1 MIPAQITAS
10 SFDQYPPQARAVA
23 VQSLHT
29 LQQLPLVF
37 AVLLLREIRAY
48 DWQFPAER
56 RVIDDQLR
64 WLASLSS
71 TELHRQLARFYRVSL
86 DAKLSRND
94 WIIHPQPFLDGLTKQ
109 LWASGQIDDFRH
121 AADEYAKLWR
131 AAMPEP
137 APAMPRLSI
146 VIFGSDVHAANYPLF
161 RKMRPHGIFFPAV
174 DTLNAWPTI
183 AAAVS
188 ERTKNHPTPFLHWYI
203 DGGDPR
209 SLDNEHIARMSWSN
223 TAQIRSAILERI
235 HQAVQSG
242 YGGPE
247 ALRTQLAET
256 NMKQLGLPSHDG
268 DDIMDRF
275 RVNVLTMGSG
285 TQIFSTTF
293 VQWSAREALRR
304 AQPCTLLLRYAAR
317 QRALPMNELL
327 SNAALHNQVDPEGS
341 LMDADIGAY
350 YTWIDQQ
357 RLTGQETSVF
367 LALSEDRKQA
377 MAIGPTLP
385 RGTTAVSTL
394 NMQQLLSQIT

>member
-1 MIPAQITAS
+1 MLPAQITAS
-10 SFDQYPPQARAVA
+10 SFDQYPPDARAVA
-23 VQSLHT
+23 VQNLRT

-37 AVLLLREIRAY
+37 AALLLREVRTY

-64 WLASLSS
+64 WLGSLSS
-71 TELHRQLARFYRVSL
+71 TELKQRLAGFYRVSL
-86 DAKLSRND
+86 DAKLSRKD
-94 WIIHPQPFLDGLTKQ
+94 WIVHPQPFLDGLTKH
-109 LWASGQIDDFRH
+109 LWATHQIDDFRR
-121 AADEYAKLWR
+121 AADTFAESWR

-146 VIFGSDVHAANYPLF
+146 VVFGSDVHAANCPLF
-161 RKMRPHGIFFPAV
+161 SKLRPHGTFFPVV
-174 DTLNAWPTI
+174 DTVNAWPTI

-188 ERTKNHPTPFLHWYI
+188 ERAKAHPAPYLHWYI

-209 SLDNEHIARMSWSN
+209 PIGNAHIARMSWSN
-223 TAQIRSAILERI
+223 SAQIRSAILERI
-235 HQAVQSG
+235 HKAVQSG

-247 ALRTQLAET
+247 ALRTELAET
-256 NMKQLGLPSHDG
+256 TMKELGLPSQDG
-268 DDIMDRF
+268 DKIMDRF
-275 RVNVLTMGSG
+275 RVNVLTTGSG

-293 VQWSAREALRR
+293 AQWSAREALRR

-327 SNAALHNQVDPEGS
+327 SNATLHNEVDPEGS

-357 RLTGQETSVF
+357 RLTGQETSSF

-377 MAIGPTLP
+377 VAIGPTLP
-385 RGTTAVSTL
+385 HGTTAISTL